1 MRNSDLIYKNYH
13 KTRFRY
19 DKKRALLWK
28 ALYEYHLK
36 DYIKKD
42 YCVLELGAGFG
53 YFINNVQCRKR
64 IAVDIWEEF
73 QKYLDNSIISKVCN
87 ITELDFI
94 ENNSV
99 DFVFASNVFEH
110 VSKLELI
117 RCLNTLKKKLKDGG
131 TLNIIQPNFKYS
143 FKEYF
148 DDFTHETI
156 YTDTGLSD
164 LLESQGFIIIE
175 KYPKYLP
182 FKINPKT
189 PSIPILIK
197 LYLKLPI
204 KPFGKQMFIRGRLE
218 KNEA

>member
-1 MRNSDLIYKNYH
+1 MRNSDLIYNNYH

-19 DKKRALLWK
+19 DKKRVLLWK

-36 DYIKKD
+36 DYIKED

-73 QKYLDNSIISKVCN
+73 QTYLDSSIVSKVCN
-87 ITELDFI
+87 IAELDFI

-131 TLNIIQPNFKYS
+131 TLNIIQPNFKYA

-156 YTDTGLSD
+156 YTDIGLSD
-164 LLESQGFIIIE
+164 LLESQGYIIIE

-182 FKINPKT
+182 FKINSKT